1 MYVPVTII
9 KKGIMNL
16 GGELGRWGSGRNEED
31 EMLVYE
37 AKRIKAEVTKIQSVK
52 FSKQLVKVLY

>member
-1 MYVPVTII
+1 
-9 KKGIMNL
+9 
-16 GGELGRWGSGRNEED
+16 
-31 EMLVYE
+31 MLVYE